1 MSVLNLSDFRF
12 LPDRNGWG
20 RPDGRGDGGVVVP
33 FDAVPFGAFGAAP
46 RAISVVDRRGRAV
59 VYTGG
64 GPTYFAD
71 SEAGTKDFAGWSYF
85 EDDDTE
91 DLDGPCVQLFVLH
104 PDYPEA
110 DYLALHGVCGDS
122 L

>member
-12 LPDRNGWG
+12 LPDCNGFG
-20 RPDGRGDGGVVVP
+20 QPDPRGDGGVVVP
-33 FDAVPFGAFGAAP
+33 FEAVPFGPFGAAP
-46 RAISVVDRRGRAV
+46 DAISVVDRRGRSV
-59 VYTGG
+59 IYEGG
-64 GPTYFAD
+64 GPTYFRD
-71 SEAGTKDFAGWSYF
+71 SVAGTEEFAGWSYF
-85 EDDDTE
+85 EEEATE

-110 DYLALHGVCGDS
+110 SYLAVHGV